1 MQSADFAPTGLAS
14 AVGRRSIW
22 LGWAALV
29 GVDFA
34 GRAAYLAP
42 RLLTVR
48 GLANYVVAGAAL
60 WLVLRLLMLT
70 THRRRVGLFAVVVA
84 LPMAVQWAMFRS
96 YGQFVEPADFVAL
109 YDAPRVVLG
118 AASHGAEGLG
128 TLVVL
133 TLALGSAWLL
143 PREALPLRLRTF
155 GLASVMLAAELGVGA
170 TYWGAC
176 PTLEHSQPAFSCA
189 LLGLMRRETIRTS
202 AGARVVVPK
211 APATTPLPNIVLV
224 VGESLAASHLS
235 LYGYDRDTSPRL
247 AALQAQGQLVALR
260 DAAVMGP
267 NTRTSVPY
275 ILTGLEG
282 PDPDGRVFRAPTV
295 LEYAKARGYHTAFV
309 SAQEEAW
316 GNFDVLF
323 REGVDT
329 FRTGIE
335 FAPEVDVLKGADDLV
350 VLEQGVLPLL
360 RSLPQPFFV
369 VLHMDGSHLPYRDH
383 SPPSH
388 KVFLPE
394 DGVNSTNAYDNSI
407 RVTDEYLARTF
418 EALRARDPGAW
429 MFFTSDHGQPLGEG
443 GAFFNRGYQSN
454 VVRDPLLVFAPPDAD
469 ASRWAAVAAAQ
480 VSACD
485 LAPTLVHLMGAS
497 PVSAMDCVDWLEAPP
512 SPRVRVVSAY
522 TPTYV
527 TEPTLLLLLPDGQ
540 RALYD
545 LGHGTVTRNDGAIRP
560 MAEWPLPDAIEGRLH
575 PERGGL
581 R

>member
-1 MQSADFAPTGLAS
+1 MIAPARPL
-14 AVGRRSIW
+14 RSVW
-22 LGWAALV
+22 LGWAALM
-29 GVDFA
+29 GLDFA
-34 GRAAYLAP
+34 GRASYLAP
-42 RLLTVR
+42 RLLTAR
-48 GLANYVVAGAAL
+48 GFANYLAASAAL
-60 WLVLRLLMLT
+60 WLVVRLLTLAK
-70 THRRRVGLFAVVVA
+70 HRRRLGLFTVVVA
-84 LPMAVQWAMFRS
+84 VPMAVQWAMFRS

-109 YDAPRVVLG
+109 EEAPRVVLG
-118 AASHGAEGLG
+118 AAGHGADAGGMFLF
-128 TLVVL
+128 
-133 TLALGSAWLL
+133 LALAMGCAWLL
-143 PREALPLRLRTF
+143 PRERLPLRRRTV
-155 GLASVMLAAELGVGA
+155 GVVSVMLAAGLGVGT

-189 LLGLMRRETIRTS
+189 LLGLMRRESIRTS

-224 VGESLAASHLS
+224 IGESLAASHLS
-235 LYGYDRDTSPRL
+235 LYGYGRETSPRL
-247 AALQAQGQLVALR
+247 QALQADGNVIALR

-323 REGVDT
+323 HEGADT

-350 VLEQGVLPLL
+350 VLDQGVLPLI
-360 RSLPQPFFV
+360 RSFAEPFFL
-369 VLHMDGSHLPYRDH
+369 VLHMDGSHLPYGAH
-383 SPPSH
+383 SPPSQ

-394 DGVNSTNAYDNSI
+394 DGVNSTNAYDNTV
-407 RVTDEYLARTF
+407 RVTDEYLASVF
-418 EALRARDPGAW
+418 EALRKRAPGAW

-443 GAFFNRGYQSN
+443 GAFFNRGYQPN
-454 VVRDPLLVFAPPDAD
+454 VVRDPLLVFPPRGAD
-469 ASRWAAVAAAQ
+469 TERWSAVAEAQ

-485 LAPTLVHLMGAS
+485 LAPTLLHLMGAS
-497 PVSAMDCVDWLEAPP
+497 PVAAMDCADWLGAAP
-512 SPRVRVVSAY
+512 SPRVRVVSADS
-522 TPTYV
+522 PTYV
-527 TEPTLLLLLPDGQ
+527 TEPTMLLLMPDGE

-545 LGHGTVTRNDGAIRP
+545 LGRGTVTRNDGAIRP
-560 MAEWPLPDAIEGRLH
+560 LSEWPVPAAIERRLH
-575 PERGGL
+575 ADPGPR
-581 R
+581 